1 MADTIEQLDT
11 ISDTWQRRND
21 PQKAGKTKTGEIYL
35 HKVAGRQNITY
46 MYSRLA
52 CRRPVSSYSS
62 VALLSIVE
70 VASYSY
76 DGYNTHMAA
85 ILLHTGSI
93 QTV

>member
-1 MADTIEQLDT
+1 MTRLVRARRDSEEM
-11 ISDTWQRRND
+11 SDTDSEEMSEQERLVRC
-21 PQKAGKTKTGEIYL
+21 L
-35 HKVAGRQNITY
+35 HKVAGAAIIIIITY
-46 MYSRLA
+46 MYSR
-52 CRRPVSSYSS
+52 CRRSVSSYSS

-76 DGYNTHMAA
+76 DGYNTNMAA

>member
-1 MADTIEQLDT
+1 M
-11 ISDTWQRRND
+11 SDTDSEEMSEQERLVRC
-21 PQKAGKTKTGEIYL
+21 L
-35 HKVAGRQNITY
+35 HKVAGAMLIITY
-46 MYSRLA
+46 MYSR
-52 CRRPVSSYSS
+52 CRRSVSSYSS

-76 DGYNTHMAA
+76 DGYNTNMAA